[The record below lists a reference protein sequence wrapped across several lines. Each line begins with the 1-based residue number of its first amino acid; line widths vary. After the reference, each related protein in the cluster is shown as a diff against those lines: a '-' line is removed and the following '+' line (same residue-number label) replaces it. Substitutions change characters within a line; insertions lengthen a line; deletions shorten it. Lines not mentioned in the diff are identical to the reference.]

1 MRHVFAFVIMF
12 TTLSASILSAQSTVP
27 LDKLLTPDQY
37 RAAGLTKLSKSELDS
52 LSRYVTDYS
61 QSVARVVLEAAIS
74 SPRNRS
80 GDVPGPSTSPASA
93 GIVGEA
99 LESRIDG
106 EFKGWDGETIFRFQN
121 GQIWQQAAYAYTYHY
136 AYAPRVLVYRSS
148 GVYKMKVDGVEAA
161 LTVKRIK

>member
-1 MRHVFAFVIMF
+1 MRHVFAFVILF
-12 TTLSASILSAQSTVP
+12 TTHSASILSAQSTVP

-93 GIVGEA
+93 GIVGRR
-99 LESRIDG
+99 SRAG
-106 EFKGWDGETIFRFQN
+106 SM
-121 GQIWQQAAYAYTYHY
+121 
-136 AYAPRVLVYRSS
+136 VSS
-148 GVYKMKVDGVEAA
+148 RAG
-161 LTVKRIK
+161 TVKRSFAFRTDRSGSRLRTHTPITMPTLPEFSFIDHPASIK